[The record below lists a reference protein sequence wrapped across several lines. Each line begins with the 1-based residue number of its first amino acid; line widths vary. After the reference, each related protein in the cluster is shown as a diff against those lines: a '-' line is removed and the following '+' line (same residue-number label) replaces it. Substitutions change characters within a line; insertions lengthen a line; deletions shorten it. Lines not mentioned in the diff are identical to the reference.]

1 MNAASNIS
9 SGSFCGSTTLRSH
22 QDTARRY
29 IGRRRRSIPRR
40 RGAAPVDN
48 PGPPPDDPGAM
59 EFGAHLPLIPTSS
72 GPPAPG
78 ALRDYASAAAGLG
91 YRWLTANDHL
101 VFRRPWLDGL
111 TALASVIDA
120 SGDMGLATTVC
131 LPAAR
136 GPVPTAKAFA
146 ALDLLSGGRFAGGVG
161 PGSSERDLIAAGVD
175 ARARFDRFDEA
186 LRALRVLL
194 RRDPGP
200 FEGRAYSTAG
210 VSLEPS
216 PRPGRPPIWVAG
228 WGRPRGLRR
237 AAELGDG
244 WLASAYNT
252 TPADFAGS
260 WSRVRA
266 HVAARGGDPERFAN
280 GIATAWT
287 YVTEDRAAEQ
297 RVLRDVLA
305 PLLGRPAEDLAALA
319 LPIGPAER
327 CAERVAAFRDAGAQ
341 RLFVWPLGDDLAQ
354 LERFS
359 ERVVPLVT
367 QG

>member
-1 MNAASNIS
+1 
-9 SGSFCGSTTLRSH
+9 
-22 QDTARRY
+22 
-29 IGRRRRSIPRR
+29 
-40 RGAAPVDN
+40 
-48 PGPPPDDPGAM
+48 M
-59 EFGAHLPLIPTSS
+59 EFGAHLPLIPMPS
-72 GPPAPG
+72 GRSAPWT
-78 ALRDYASAAAGLG
+78 LRDYAATAAGLG

-131 LPAAR
+131 LPSVR
-136 GPVPTAKAFA
+136 GPVPTAKAFT

-161 PGSSERDLIAAGVD
+161 PGSGERDLVVAGAD
-175 ARARFDRFDEA
+175 PRGRFDRFDEA
-186 LRALRVLL
+186 VRALRVLL

-200 FEGRAYSTAG
+200 FEGRAFSTAG
-210 VSLEPS
+210 VDLEPP
-216 PRPGRPPIWVAG
+216 PRPGRPPIWMAG

-252 TPADFAGS
+252 TPAGFAAS
-260 WSRVRA
+260 WSAVRA
-266 HVAARGGDPERFAN
+266 HVAARGGDPDRFAN
-280 GIATAWT
+280 GVATAWT
-287 YVTEDRAAEQ
+287 YVTEDRGDEE
-297 RVLRDVLA
+297 RILRDVLA

-341 RLFVWPLGDDLAQ
+341 RLLIWPLGDELAQ
-354 LERFS
+354 LARFM
-359 ERVVPLVT
+359 ERVAPHVAA
-367 QG
+367 G

>member
-1 MNAASNIS
+1 
-9 SGSFCGSTTLRSH
+9 
-22 QDTARRY
+22 
-29 IGRRRRSIPRR
+29 
-40 RGAAPVDN
+40 
-48 PGPPPDDPGAM
+48 M
-59 EFGAHLPLIPTSS
+59 ELGAHLPLIPKSP
-72 GPPAPG
+72 GPPAP
-78 ALRDYASAAAGLG
+78 AAVRDYAAAAAGLG
-91 YRWLTANDHL
+91 YRWLAANDHM

-131 LPAAR
+131 LPAVR
-136 GPVPTAKAFA
+136 GPVPTAKAFT

-161 PGSSERDLIAAGVD
+161 PGSGGRDLVAAGVD
-175 ARARFDRFDEA
+175 PRARSDRFDEA
-186 LRALRVLL
+186 VRALRVLL

-210 VSLEPS
+210 VSLEPP
-216 PRPGRPPIWVAG
+216 PRPGRPPIWMAG

-252 TPADFAGS
+252 TPAGFAAS
-260 WSRVRA
+260 WAAVRD
-266 HVAARGGDPERFAN
+266 HVAARGGDPDRFAN

-287 YVTEDRAAEQ
+287 YVTESRAAEG
-297 RVLRDVLA
+297 RILRDVLA

-327 CAERVAAFRDAGAQ
+327 CAERLAAFRDAGAQ
-341 RLFVWPLGDDLAQ
+341 RLFVWPLGDELAQ
-354 LERFS
+354 LERVM
-359 ERVVPLVT
+359 ERVAPLVAA
-367 QG
+367 G